1 MPETTLP
8 VFEMIRLDLRGS
20 VALLTL
26 NRPER
31 LNAAPPQMFAEISSA
46 LRALPGL
53 GARALLITGE
63 GRAFCSGADLQN
75 RGQATGSRGATT
87 HQVLTEVYSP
97 VMLALSQLSI
107 PVVAAVNGAA
117 AGIGA
122 SLALAAD
129 FTLAA
134 RSAYFLEAFVNIGL
148 VPDGGATWMLARQVG
163 KARATEMMMLGERIP
178 AERAEQWGLIY
189 RAVDDTELMA
199 QALALAERLANGP
212 TLALGMMRRGLAQA
226 LSQSYEDAMAA
237 EAVHQASA
245 ADSADAA
252 EGGRAFLERRKPMFK
267 GA

>member
-8 VFEMIRLDLRGS
+8 PFETIRLDLRGS
-20 VALLTL
+20 VAVLTL
-26 NRPER
+26 NRPQR
-31 LNAAPPQMFAEISSA
+31 LNAAPPQMFAEIHDA

-63 GRAFCSGADLQN
+63 GRAFCSGADIQN
-75 RGQATGSRGATT
+75 MGSATGTRGETT
-87 HQVLTEVYSP
+87 RKVLTEVYSP
-97 VMLALSQLSI
+97 VMLAISQLPI
-107 PVVAAVNGAA
+107 PVLAAVNGVA
-117 AGIGA
+117 AGIGC

-163 KARATEMMMLGERIP
+163 KARATEMIMLGERIP

-189 RAVDDTELMA
+189 RAVDDADLMT
-199 QALALAERLANGP
+199 QALALAQRLANGP
-212 TLALGMMRRGLAQA
+212 TLALGLMRRGLALA

-237 EAVHQASA
+237 EAVHQALA
-245 ADSADAA
+245 ADSADSA
-252 EGGRAFLERRKPMFK
+252 EGGRAFLARRKPVFT